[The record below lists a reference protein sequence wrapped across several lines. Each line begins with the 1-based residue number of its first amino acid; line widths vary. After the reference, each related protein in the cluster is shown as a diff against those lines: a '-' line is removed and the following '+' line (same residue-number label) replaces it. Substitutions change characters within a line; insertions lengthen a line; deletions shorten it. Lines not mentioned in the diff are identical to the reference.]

1 MASNDV
7 AVDSNGDKVG
17 NSHCNEGQRPL
28 RLLAMAYVTAGNGI
42 CNGRQWQAK
51 AAPGIATVTAGDNSY
66 NSGQRRAKA
75 ATKMGGG
82 CFLDSR

>member
-51 AAPGIATVTAGDNSY
+51 AAAATATATAGKGSCN
-66 NSGQRRAKA
+66 GEQRQAKA
-75 ATKMGGG
+75 ALKTDNSH
-82 CFLDSR
+82 FLDSG